1 MRSTKKTTAIVLAGA
16 VGISSVAYGI
26 GTQVGGGS
34 SVAAADKQAETS
46 NKAGAQRDFVPPG
59 LDDLANELGVDADA
73 LDKAL
78 RDFHDQEHA
87 DMRSAFATAL
97 ADALGKSTDDVQAA
111 LDSLENEHKAR
122 FATQLAKALGV
133 DADKV
138 TTALEQLENERPGPG
153 RPGDHRGPGDFA
165 ADLAEKLGVQADDVE
180 AALMDLRPRER
191 DGRHERE
198 HAMPL
203 RGLAAELDVSP
214 AQLRTALRK
223 MRADFRPQDHRAEL
237 VKFLADRLGISEDKV
252 DQALPEFPGRGPGR
266 PDGPGGPHGPDGP
279 HGPGGPGD
287 WGPLG
292 PGGP

>member
-26 GTQVGGGS
+26 GTQVGGGA
-34 SVAAADKQAETS
+34 SVAAADKQAGTS
-46 NKAGAQRDFVPPG
+46 NKAGAQRDFAPPG
-59 LDDLANELGVDADA
+59 LDDLASELGVDADT

-78 RDFHDQEHA
+78 RDFHEQEHA
-87 DMRSAFATAL
+87 EMRSAFASAL
-97 ADALGKSTDDVQAA
+97 ADALGKSTNDVQAA

-122 FATQLAKALGV
+122 FAAQLAKALGV

-153 RPGDHRGPGDFA
+153 RPGGPGEPGDFA
-165 ADLAEKLGVQADDVE
+165 ADLAKKLGLKADDVE
-180 AALMDLRPRER
+180 AALMDLRPPKR
-191 DGRHERE
+191 DGGHERE

-203 RGLAAELDVSP
+203 RGLAAELDVSR

-252 DQALPEFPGRGPGR
+252 DQAMPEFPGRGPGGPQR
-266 PDGPGGPHGPDGP
+266 PGGP
-279 HGPGGPGD
+279 HGPGGPRD
-287 WGPLG
+287 FGPLG